1 MKIILTNDGY
11 QFAGTQT
18 APTKSVEAATAELLA
33 LGVTIEQI
41 SEVTGFGH
49 RHGYDCKPEDTRLN
63 KYRAGA
69 LSARGVMGDI
79 FGTDTP
85 QHHRG
90 HNL

>member
-1 MKIILTNDGY
+1 MKIIQTNDGY
-11 QFAGTQT
+11 QFTGKHTQ
-18 APTKSVEAATAELLA
+18 PTKTIEAAQSELLA

-41 SEVTGFGH
+41 SQVTGFGH
-49 RHGYDCKPEDTRLN
+49 RYGYDCKPEDTILN

-69 LSARGVMGDI
+69 LSVIGVMGTI